1 MKYIIIGYRDRSKYC
16 WHNHAGFVPGTTQIG
31 GRVFFKHDDCYVT
44 DTIPKWKDREPIY
57 FYMNEATPFFAM
69 G

>member
-16 WHNHAGFVPGTTQIG
+16 WHNDKGVIFDTEQIG
-31 GRVFFKHDDCYVT
+31 GRIFFKKAECFVT
-44 DTIPKWKDREPIY
+44 DTIPKWKNKEPIY
-57 FYMNEATPFFAM
+57 YCMNEATPFLQM